1 MVFFKKL
8 YYSIDLQNV
17 IIGLTPKE
25 TNSFTA
31 EGLVYK
37 YPLANISAAYLS
49 REHLSDVSVKF
60 ALLAFHKIRC
70 LWLHNILP
78 AVFWD

>member
-1 MVFFKKL
+1 MLRPIWFLKKL
-8 YYSIDLQNV
+8 YHNIAFQNI
-17 IIGLTPKE
+17 IIGLIPKE

-49 REHLSDVSVKF
+49 REHLSDVYGLIISEVSITGF
-60 ALLAFHKIRC
+60 S
-70 LWLHNILP
+70 
-78 AVFWD
+78 

>member
-1 MVFFKKL
+1 MLRPIWFFFLKKKL
-8 YYSIDLQNV
+8 YHNIAFQNI
-17 IIGLTPKE
+17 IIGLIPKE

-49 REHLSDVSVKF
+49 REHLSDVY
-60 ALLAFHKIRC
+60 
-70 LWLHNILP
+70 
-78 AVFWD
+78 D